1 MDTALQLRLL
11 EESNLLKEQPY
22 SEVIRLLSKSKLI
35 DKLTSIEHKNLLSY
49 IWNLIGIA
57 EIPNAIYLE
66 YTQNLV
72 LFINKNI
79 STDKG
84 FSYTGSINDIVPCYN
99 AMIFEAYCRL
109 GLHQSPEAQNALR
122 WIKNY
127 QVFDRV
133 TKTTWPH
140 NGICKHGGCMKNVPC
155 YIGIGKTIRA
165 LITYREFSPVPD
177 KEVNHLIHTGLEY
190 MLQHNMFQRLSNRQP
205 ISDHITDIM
214 FPQSYVLS
222 FTDLVYIVSKTN
234 SFNRPEVFPMM
245 EVLRKKQTS
254 SGGWKTDYNYS
265 YNGYIP
271 FDTRRKDSEWITALF
286 SSWLGPD
293 IIL

>member
-1 MDTALQLRLL
+1 MDTALKLRLL
-11 EESNLLKEQPY
+11 KEKNLLKDQTHI
-22 SEVIRLLSKSKLI
+22 EVMHLLTDSKLI
-35 DKLTSIEHKNLLSY
+35 EKLTSIEHKNLLSY

-57 EIPNAIYLE
+57 EIPNSIYLE
-66 YTQNLV
+66 YTQNLL
-72 LFINKNI
+72 LFINKNL

-84 FSYTGSINDIVPCYN
+84 FSYIGSINDIVPCYN

-109 GLHQSPEAQNALR
+109 GLHQSTEAQNALY

-127 QVFDRV
+127 QVFDRA
-133 TKTTWPH
+133 TKTTWPYS
-140 NGICKHGGCMKNVPC
+140 GICKHGGCMNNVPC

-177 KEVNHLIHTGLEY
+177 KEVKHLIHIGLEY

-205 ISDHITDIM
+205 ISAHITDIM
-214 FPQSYVLS
+214 FPQSYMLS

-234 SFNRPEVFPMM
+234 SFNRPEVSPLL

-265 YNGYIP
+265 YNGYTP
-271 FDTRRKDSEWITALF
+271 FDNRRKDSEWITALF
-286 SSWLGPD
+286 SNWLGS
-293 IIL
+293 IVL